1 MEKQVTVKSDS
12 RKKYQHEWDSRNT
25 KNIGVKL
32 NYRTDADILSRLAT
46 VNNVQGYVKQL
57 IRDDIARHSQEES
70 EE

>member
-57 IRDDIARHSQEES
+57 IRDDIARHAQEES

>member
-57 IRDDIARHSQEES
+57 IRDDIARHSREES

>member
-57 IRDDIARHSQEES
+57 IRDDIARHAQEQK
-70 EE
+70 